1 MKTFINYSKV
11 IPTFLGSLKIAKQL
25 RFPLARG
32 QRHFASETRV
42 KTTISLPRQ
51 LRISES
57 TGFLGTFSIQPPPR
71 LVANERVMEEY
82 SAPPCFK
89 CKIFNISQER
99 SEVTRLGNFLSH
111 PTNFRNYRRAL
122 HTGLSGIIVMD
133 RRRVEQSLKDL
144 SIRRDHSFRILGI
157 FQREIWEI

>member
-1 MKTFINYSKV
+1 
-11 IPTFLGSLKIAKQL
+11 
-25 RFPLARG
+25 
-32 QRHFASETRV
+32 
-42 KTTISLPRQ
+42 
-51 LRISES
+51 
-57 TGFLGTFSIQPPPR
+57 
-71 LVANERVMEEY
+71 MEEY

-111 PTNFRNYRRAL
+111 PANFRNYRRAL

-157 FQREIWEI
+157 FQREIWEIWNREGGKNSLKFLLRLQFLQLFILFIGTKHMKFWTFSRISCLNNSQLTLCIPNIFSSGEATTLDD